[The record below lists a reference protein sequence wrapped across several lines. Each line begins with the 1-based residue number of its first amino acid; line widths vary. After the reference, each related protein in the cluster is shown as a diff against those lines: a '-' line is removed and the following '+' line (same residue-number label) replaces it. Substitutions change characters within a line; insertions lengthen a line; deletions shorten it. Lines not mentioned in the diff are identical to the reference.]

1 MLKRIQEIKSIGCF
15 YHDQPAAIQFEPL
28 TFIFGENCYGK
39 STLCDVFR
47 RLSDNNPEYITDRK
61 TVPDP
66 QNQNQAIRLNLSWGD
81 GNGESPFVF
90 NQNGWNPALPEE
102 AQIYVFDT
110 DFIHRN
116 VFTGLTIER
125 KNQENITQFVMGEA
139 GVRNA
144 KDIEDAKIELRKLKK
159 DSRDLSKNI
168 FDGINDIS
176 AFLKLQVTGTKEE
189 LKRKITNKETD
200 LKTKKDLEENL
211 EKAKDRSEP
220 GLLSVPNKID
230 AFVEQVNT
238 CLKSSFQKVHDDA
251 TDAVKIHI
259 ENKTKNIATTK
270 AWLNSGLEQVSVESC
285 PFCGQT
291 LEDEGKKLIEL
302 YQGCFD
308 DAFKKFESETKATL
322 RDLPSQLSNF
332 KCSTIPE
339 KVQENRVNI
348 GLYPELAEKKKFI
361 KSTRL
366 INASSFGL
374 KKVWDKFQTQYSN
387 ASNDLIG
394 KIDDKKEAIYDEC
407 TSLSC
412 SDLKAAYGS
421 LKFSTEKYN
430 VFVQQILDQI
440 DTFKESLDPE
450 TIADEILNIERD
462 KAKLEL
468 MKKRLE
474 SDSACVILIDLLDKT
489 VQKETEIEN
498 LKDRLKDEQSQ
509 FLDDCFDSINTLFSR
524 FGSGPFEISKQ
535 MNDRGNMPVIQ
546 LTASFSGIPISQDK
560 LKIFFSESDRRAL
573 ALSIFWA
580 KIESLSEEQKRNS
593 ILVLDDPV
601 TSFDDG
607 RIDRTI
613 RLMETSRPNFRQV
626 IILSH
631 YPRYLK
637 AFFERASQN
646 TTGLQ
651 LSQIVKENG
660 SSKLKSASPT
670 DFIET
675 DHQLKLRHIAG
686 FIEHQHNED
695 VCQDLRI
702 FLETEIKS
710 RFRKQIIDKDL
721 NNLSFKNLLD
731 SLLEFGIIDEP
742 LRSELEEYRLS
753 LNINHHTWADR
764 SLEDKIALSAD
775 VLECV
780 YEKL

>member
-15 YHDQPAAIQFEPL
+15 YNDQPAAIQFEPL

-47 RLSDNNPEYITDRK
+47 SLSDNNPEYITDRK
-61 TVPDP
+61 TVPNP

-90 NQNGWNPALPEE
+90 NQSGWNPALPDD
-102 AQIYVFDT
+102 AQIFVFDT

-139 GVRNA
+139 GVRTA
-144 KDIEDAKIELRKLKK
+144 KDIEDAKVELRKFKK
-159 DSRDLSKNI
+159 DSRDLVKNT
-168 FDGINDIS
+168 FDGISDIP
-176 AFLKLQVTGTKEE
+176 AFLILEVTDTKEE
-189 LKRKITNKETD
+189 LQTKITDKETD
-200 LKTKKDLEENL
+200 LKTKKDLEKNL
-211 EKAKDRSEP
+211 EKAKGRVEP
-220 GLLSVPNKID
+220 VLLAVPDNID
-230 AFVEQVNT
+230 TFLEQVNT
-238 CLKSSFQKVHDDA
+238 CLESSFQKVHDDA
-251 TDAVKIHI
+251 TDAVKKHI

-270 AWLNSGLEQVSVESC
+270 AWLNNGLDQVSGESC
-285 PFCGQT
+285 PFCGQN
-291 LEDEGKKLIEL
+291 LKDEGKNLIEL
-302 YQGCFD
+302 YRDCFD
-308 DAFKKFESETKATL
+308 DSFKNFENETKATL
-322 RDLPSQLSNF
+322 RDLPNRLSNF

-339 KVQENRVNI
+339 KIQENKVNI
-348 GLYPELAEKKKFI
+348 GLYPELAEKEEFL
-361 KSTRL
+361 KSIRL
-366 INASSFGL
+366 INASSIGL
-374 KKVWDKFQTQYSN
+374 KNLWDKFQTQYGNTSDN
-387 ASNDLIG
+387 LTDKVNE
-394 KIDDKKEAIYDEC
+394 KKEAIYDEC
-407 TSLSC
+407 ASLC
-412 SDLKAAYGS
+412 CFDFKKAYEN
-421 LKFSTEKYN
+421 LLLSTGKYN
-430 VFVQQILDQI
+430 VFAQQILDQI
-440 DTFKESLDPE
+440 DIFKKSLDPDK
-450 TIADEILNIERD
+450 IADDILNIEND
-462 KAKLEL
+462 KSILEL

-474 SDSACVILIDLLDKT
+474 AEATCLNLIDILEKT
-489 VQKETEIEN
+489 DQKETDIED
-498 LKDRLKDEQSQ
+498 LKVQLKDEQSQ
-509 FLDDCFDSINTLFSR
+509 FLDDCFDSINNLFSR
-524 FGSGPFEISKQ
+524 FGSGPFEISKRI
-535 MNDRGNMPVIQ
+535 NDRGNMPVIQ
-546 LTASFSGIPISQDK
+546 LKASFSGVPISQDK

-613 RLMETSRPNFRQV
+613 RLMETSRPSFRQI

-637 AFFERASQN
+637 TFFERASQS
-646 TTGLQ
+646 TTGIQ

-675 DHQLKLRHIAG
+675 DHQLKLRHIIG

-702 FLETEIKS
+702 FLETEIKF
-710 RFRKQIIDKDL
+710 RFRKQIIDNDL

-731 SLLEFGIIDEP
+731 RLFELGNIDEP
-742 LRSELEEYRLS
+742 KRAELEEYRLS

-764 SLEDKIALSAD
+764 SHEDKIALSAD
-775 VLECV
+775 ILECV